1 MRNWPE
7 VAFNVSTSAA
17 PAYVVISVAKSPTI
31 AADPDLRNC
40 IVSSLKASSS
50 MRPGAPLTE
59 DGCEFE
65 PPLWRRRQAAGALW
79 GFQSVRFFLGRLHI
93 RTQNLFPAR
102 RATAIA
108 PRVA

>member
-50 MRPGAPLTE
+50 MRRGAPLTE

-65 PPLWRRRQAAGALW
+65 PPLWRRRQTPGHLW
-79 GFQSVRFFLGRLHI
+79 SFQTLRFFVAPG
-93 RTQNLFPAR
+93 QN
-102 RATAIA
+102 ATHVYGTAA
-108 PRVA
+108 DSYPFSLA